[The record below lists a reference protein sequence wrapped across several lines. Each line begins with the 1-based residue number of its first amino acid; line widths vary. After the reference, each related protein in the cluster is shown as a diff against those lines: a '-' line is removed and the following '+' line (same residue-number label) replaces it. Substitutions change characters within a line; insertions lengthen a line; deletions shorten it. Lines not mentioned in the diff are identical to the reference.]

1 MHLRAVEVNRD
12 GTNRTT
18 SRTVEPTVVVIAL
31 VSRLPIVTLIV
42 IGPVAAVVAIAFA
55 ITARHELERVARR
68 RVARRG
74 AAKERAKKNNQT
86 ESEFGHA
93 DEVSVRADLLQEDR
107 R

>member
-12 GTNRTT
+12 GTRWAT
-18 SRTVEPTVVVIAL
+18 SRTVESTVVVVAL
-31 VSRLPIVTLIV
+31 ASHLPIVTLIL
-42 IGPVAAVVAIAFA
+42 IGPFVTVVAIAFV

-86 ESEFGHA
+86 ESEF
-93 DEVSVRADLLQEDR
+93 
-107 R
+107 